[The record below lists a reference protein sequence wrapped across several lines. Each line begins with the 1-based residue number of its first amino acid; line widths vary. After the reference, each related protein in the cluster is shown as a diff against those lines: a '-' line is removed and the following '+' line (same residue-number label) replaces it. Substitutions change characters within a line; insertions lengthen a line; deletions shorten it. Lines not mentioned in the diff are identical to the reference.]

1 MTNLHIPSKNDI
13 LDFAIVGAGIAGL
26 TLANRLS
33 SLGYR
38 LAVFEK
44 ARGTGGR
51 LSSKRAINDQQQAMA
66 FDLGCT
72 SFSGKSEEFQKQL
85 DQWHLCGVIEPWLE
99 NKQGG
104 TEYVATP
111 RNSGLTR
118 HLSKEVSCHYSTK
131 IDSIEK
137 CEDVWKL
144 TYSNNDGDG
153 RTDVFAKHIV
163 LAIPSAQ
170 AYDLLP
176 EQPALMN
183 QMRDKINNVT
193 LNPQWVLGL
202 EITNDISQLSNLSF
216 PKNDVI
222 YSISIET
229 SKPSRE
235 HSRDSQVLQVQAT
248 TQWSHDHI
256 DAEKQKIE
264 SDMVKALEE
273 ILNQPVKSTNRYVH
287 RWLYSTVKNGI
298 SNINSNY
305 INESGLSVIGDYF
318 SNEHFGIEASW
329 HSAIALVEKLTEAN
343 KIQHSD
349 RVVSN
354 V

>member
-1 MTNLHIPSKNDI
+1 MTNLHIPSKNEI

-33 SLGYR
+33 TLGYS
-38 LAVFEK
+38 LEVFEK

-51 LSSKRAINDQQQAMA
+51 LSSKRVVNDQQQAMA

-72 SFSGKSEEFQKQL
+72 SFSGKSEGFKMQL
-85 DQWHLCGVIEPWLE
+85 EHWHQCGVIKPWLE
-99 NKQGG
+99 NRQGNI
-104 TEYVATP
+104 EYVATP

-118 HLSKEVSCHYSTK
+118 YLSKDISCHFSTK
-131 IDSIEK
+131 IDSIE
-137 CEDVWKL
+137 EFEGVWKL
-144 TYSNNDGDG
+144 TYSSNDSDEK
-153 RTDVFAKHIV
+153 TAVFATHIV

-176 EQPALMN
+176 QQPVLMN
-183 QMRDKINNVT
+183 KMRNQINNVT
-193 LNPQWVLGL
+193 LSPQWVLGL
-202 EITNDISQLSNLSF
+202 EITSDISQLSNLSF
-216 PKNDVI
+216 PENDVI
-222 YSISIET
+222 HSISIET

-235 HSRDSQVLQVQAT
+235 HPRDSQVLQIQAT
-248 TQWSHDHI
+248 AQWSHDHI
-256 DAEKQKIE
+256 DADKQKIA

-273 ILNQPVKSTNRYVH
+273 VLNQPVKSTNRYVH

-305 INESGLSVIGDYF
+305 ISESGLSVIGDYF

-329 HSAIALVEKLTEAN
+329 HSAIALVEKLTEAK